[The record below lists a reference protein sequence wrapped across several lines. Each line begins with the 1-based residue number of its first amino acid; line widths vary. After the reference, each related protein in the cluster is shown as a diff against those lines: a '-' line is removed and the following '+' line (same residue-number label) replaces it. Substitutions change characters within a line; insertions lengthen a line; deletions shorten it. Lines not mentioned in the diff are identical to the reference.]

1 MYMLYIYSLYVRSL
15 GQDWCM
21 GSIKTSERLY
31 SSPVSEKFVSHIS
44 VTSFASVL
52 SEQDY
57 EEFSRRDGSKNTSQ
71 HDVTLVFKS

>member
-1 MYMLYIYSLYVRSL
+1 MEVSRIHKVQWVEFYLINMYMLYIYSLYVRSL

-44 VTSFASVL
+44 VMSFASVL
-52 SEQDY
+52 SMA
-57 EEFSRRDGSKNTSQ
+57 G
-71 HDVTLVFKS
+71 L